1 MITHYQ
7 NIQLSSIYTTSL
19 TLPQVGHASWPCL
32 TCFVDT
38 EIVVF
43 QEPYWKYL
51 QVASW
56 KECRRDLNHPRTL
69 FTNKV
74 TINFDMLC
82 AFMKNKILSYMER
95 WLTVTKQM
103 HSLFMEY
110 AEGGKKRFQ
119 LYKLTSYCSIRVIL
133 SFSRR
138 SWNSCVFLSFPR
150 NRWVCK
156 SN

>member
-56 KECRRDLNHPRTL
+56 KECRRDLNHPRKL

-82 AFMKNKILSYMER
+82 AFMKNKIPAIWSVDWLSQNRCIAFLWNMPKEARRDFNYTS
-95 WLTVTKQM
+95 LLVTVA
-103 HSLFMEY
+103 LE
-110 AEGGKKRFQ
+110 
-119 LYKLTSYCSIRVIL
+119 
-133 SFSRR
+133 
-138 SWNSCVFLSFPR
+138 
-150 NRWVCK
+150 
-156 SN
+156 